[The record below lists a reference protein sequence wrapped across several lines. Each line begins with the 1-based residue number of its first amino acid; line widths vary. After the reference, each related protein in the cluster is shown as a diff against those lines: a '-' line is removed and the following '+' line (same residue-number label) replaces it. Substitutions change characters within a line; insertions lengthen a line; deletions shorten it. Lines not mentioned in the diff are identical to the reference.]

1 MITGWNHPAS
11 LAFPADFAVAGILKN
26 YAILSKL
33 LADAVRRREIPP
45 LSRGLPLG
53 HERFD
58 FSVARPSGNLSDAE
72 RAEFFRVVIAENRE
86 NGVERFERG
95 KHRRGVAL
103 AEFAAIH
110 ADIHV
115 ADQIE
120 DCRERLRGIQIVR
133 KPAVEIFLG
142 HHGAALH
149 RW

>member
-1 MITGWNHPAS
+1 MITGWNPAS
-11 LAFPADFAVAGILKN
+11 LPFPADSAVAGILKN

-33 LADAVRRREIPP
+33 VADAVRRREIAP
-45 LSRGLPLG
+45 LPRGLPLG

-58 FSVARPSGNLSDAE
+58 FSVARSSGNRSGAE

-95 KHRRGVAL
+95 KYRSGVAL

-110 ADIHV
+110 GDIHF

-120 DCRERLRGIQIVR
+120 DCRERLRGVQIIR
-133 KPAVEIFLG
+133 KPAVEIFPRL
-142 HHGAALH
+142 HGATRHLA
-149 RW
+149 